1 MKRTHIERYVVS
13 MGLAISLLLQAC
25 SDDEPSAKKN
35 DAPCVITSGPSY
47 FGTTQTFE
55 YGADGNLSTRKYE
68 FGYPG
73 YGPFTQTVD
82 ATKTYYTY
90 TSSAGVVAITDIFIG
105 GTGNLYDG
113 VPERMVRLNPPLEPD
128 TLLGFE
134 YDDRKRLSV
143 VTYYHRLLTYDITV
157 TYSRQLYS
165 TELRLTYD
173 NNDNVV
179 TLEQTLIYR
188 EGVYVVNKP
197 SDSYFVFP
205 QSEYSKINV
214 TYDSNPSPYSAV
226 LKYWKFVQGDWGY
239 AINSNWQAIISSLSK
254 NNPLTISFEMM
265 QGNPVEITNTI
276 TYQYNEHGF
285 PVEGYTYT
293 CQ

>member
-1 MKRTHIERYVVS
+1 
-13 MGLAISLLLQAC
+13 
-25 SDDEPSAKKN
+25 
-35 DAPCVITSGPSY
+35 
-47 FGTTQTFE
+47 
-55 YGADGNLSTRKYE
+55 
-68 FGYPG
+68 
-73 YGPFTQTVD
+73 
-82 ATKTYYTY
+82 
-90 TSSAGVVAITDIFIG
+90 
-105 GTGNLYDG
+105 
-113 VPERMVRLNPPLEPD
+113 MVRLNPPLEPD

-197 SDSYFVFP
+197 SDSYFVFL
-205 QSEYSKINV
+205 QSDYSKINV